1 MSAAPKP
8 SPIVVQAPASK
19 SASHRACIG
28 AALARGESRLSGV
41 LESQDLTRTMACL
54 TNCGAGFERVAEGE
68 YVVRG
73 MPDGPVGGPVGGPES
88 GPMSGEAADL
98 NVGESGTTCRLLAG
112 VVSAGRGC
120 FRIHGEG
127 RMHDRPLGEPARA
140 LAGQGVAFRFEEKPG
155 YPPVVIETTGLP
167 GGEVDVRLEESSQY
181 LSGILL
187 AAPLARSPMT
197 IGISGS
203 KAVSWPYVSLT
214 LQAMRDFG
222 VPAVVEVLRD
232 GVFVPADYREITSAQ
247 PGALRFRVSPGA
259 YRARGLHVE
268 GDWSNASYF
277 LAAGA
282 VGRRPVTV
290 RGLSR
295 DSLQG
300 DRAILDILSAMGAH
314 VSWNQAGDEVTVS
327 PPPRAEGLRGVDVDM
342 GACPDLA
349 PTVAVAAAFARGE
362 SVIRN
367 VAHLRIKECDRL
379 ETLATEIAKTG
390 CGASMTEDTL
400 SISPSALGL
409 SALAGHEVEF
419 RTRGDHRMVM
429 GPALFRLAGI
439 RAGFDNPG
447 CVAKSF
453 PGFWEAFGPIVEG
466 QEG

>member
-1 MSAAPKP
+1 MSAANKP

-28 AALARGESRLSGV
+28 AALAQGTSRLSGV
-41 LESQDLTRTMACL
+41 LESQDLTRTMECL
-54 TNCGAGFERVAEGE
+54 TNCGAGFERTGAGE
-68 YVVRG
+68 YVVQG
-73 MPDGPVGGPVGGPES
+73 MPDGPR
-88 GPMSGEAADL
+88 SGEAVADL

-112 VVSAGRGC
+112 VVSAGRGS

-140 LAGQGVAFRFEEKPG
+140 LESQGVAFRFEEKPG
-155 YPPVVIETTGLP
+155 YPPVVIETTGLK
-167 GGEVDVRLEESSQY
+167 GGDIDVRLEESSQY

-187 AAPLARSPMT
+187 AAPLAKAPLT

-232 GVFVPADYREITSAQ
+232 GAFVPVDYAGVTSAR
-247 PGALRFRVSPGA
+247 PGELRFRVSPGA
-259 YRARGLHVE
+259 YRARGLRVE

-300 DRAILDILSAMGAH
+300 DRAILDILAAMGAH
-314 VSWNQAGDEVTVS
+314 VSWDEAGESVTVT
-327 PPPRAEGLRGVDVDM
+327 PPPRAEGLRGIDVDM
-342 GACPDLA
+342 GACPDLV
-349 PTVAVAAAFARGE
+349 PTVAVAAAFARGK

-379 ETLATEIAKTG
+379 ETLATEIVKTG
-390 CGASMTEDTL
+390 CGAAMTSDTL
-400 SISPSALGL
+400 TIEPSALGL
-409 SALAGHEVEF
+409 TALAGHEIEF
-419 RTRGDHRMVM
+419 CTRGDHRMVM
-429 GPALFRLAGI
+429 GPALFALAGI
-439 RAGFDNPG
+439 RASFDNPG

-453 PGFWEAFGPIVEG
+453 PGFWGAFTPVVEG